1 MQLEQFTK
9 KQLIEMVKQQQK
21 TFNWYENC
29 YRRKIDELEKQL
41 RELKNS
47 K

>member
-21 TFNWYENC
+21 TFNWYENF
-29 YRRKIDELEKQL
+29 YIKKINELEQQI
-41 RELKNS
+41 RQLKNS